1 MRDMDDDWTTL
12 GWIKRR
18 RRPRSSHKK
27 KSGNF
32 SSESNINLQVN
43 TYVMETDRQLGK
55 KRKLSISFDE
65 SDLGREKTMT
75 AIVYSHEK
83 GLAAW
88 LVPKVFP
95 APKSCQFSSAVLQD
109 LGQETPHLPLRPTAP
124 EHFSLVRI
132 FPPKRSENDSA
143 AAINSSVYSKKHRKA
158 CQTTSCEARHICR

>member
-1 MRDMDDDWTTL
+1 
-12 GWIKRR
+12 
-18 RRPRSSHKK
+18 
-27 KSGNF
+27 
-32 SSESNINLQVN
+32 
-43 TYVMETDRQLGK
+43 METDRQLGK
-55 KRKLSISFDE
+55 KRKLSISFGE
-65 SDLGREKTMT
+65 SDLGRETMT

-132 FPPKRSENDSA
+132 FFPKRSE
-143 AAINSSVYSKKHRKA
+143 K
-158 CQTTSCEARHICR
+158 